1 MAVFGRI
8 VVALAF
14 TGCVYSIFGAL
25 WGARARSPTWVKSA
39 RHGVHAVTVLLTAA
53 IATLGF
59 CFLTDDFS
67 LVYVARHSSLAQPD
81 LYKVTAVW
89 GGQSGS
95 LLLWVWLLSLFGSAA
110 LYQNRKR
117 HAQLVPYAAAT
128 IAFGM
133 GFFIFLMLFV
143 ENPFETF
150 AAGRVP
156 SDGQGLN
163 PLLQNAYMAIH
174 PPSLYTGYVGFSVP
188 FAFAI
193 AALASGRLNADW
205 ARATRRWTLFSWA
218 FLSVGILLGA
228 HWAYLELGWGGYWAW
243 DPVENAS
250 FMPWLAGTAYLHS
263 VIIQEKRN
271 MLKVWNIVL
280 VFLAYGLAIFGTFL
294 TRSGV
299 ISSVHSFAQ
308 SDLGP
313 FFLWYLAFVIAG
325 GVALLV
331 WRRPQLATGNRFD
344 SVVSRESAFLLNNL
358 LLLAA
363 VFAVL
368 WGTIFPIL
376 SEAVEGTKI
385 TVGPPYFNR
394 VMSPIG
400 LALLALTGIGPLVA
414 WRKASPGSLR
424 RAFLVPGGVMLAC
437 TATLAAFGAG
447 LAASMSWGLCV
458 FVLMTIVQEFWRG
471 TIARHTMTNESYP
484 AAFVGLIQR
493 NRRRYGGYIVHIG
506 IVMIFAGIT
515 GSLFNIEAEG
525 VLTPGQTLPI
535 GRYTLRY
542 DEARDTS
549 RPDFDG
555 MAAKVS
561 VLEGEHLVTT
571 LEPEKRHYRAS
582 KQPTTEASVHTS
594 FREDVYL
601 SLGEVHSNGSISLQ
615 AHVNPLVRW
624 LWAGGVVLVIG
635 TIIGAWPE
643 ATRQRAHAPAFASN
657 TVAAHG

>member
-8 VVALAF
+8 VIALAF
-14 TGCVYSIFGAL
+14 GGCLYAIFAALFGA
-25 WGARARSPTWVKSA
+25 RTRRRQWVASSLNA
-39 RHGVHAVTVLLTAA
+39 VHAVTLLLTASMA
-53 IATLGF
+53 ALAYA
-59 CFLTDDFS
+59 FLSDDFS
-67 LVYVARHSSLAQPD
+67 LMYVAHHSSIAQPD

-95 LLLWVWLLSLFGSAA
+95 LLLWVWLLALFGSAA
-110 LYQNRKR
+110 LHQNRLR
-117 HAQLVPYAAAT
+117 HPQLVPYAAAT
-128 IAFGM
+128 IAFAM

-143 ENPFETF
+143 EHPFATF
-150 AAGRVP
+150 AAGQVP
-156 SDGQGLN
+156 RDGQGLN
-163 PLLQNAYMAIH
+163 PLLQNPYMAIH
-174 PPSLYTGYVGFSVP
+174 PPCLYTGYVGFSVP
-188 FAFAI
+188 FAFAV
-193 AALASGRLNADW
+193 AALATGRLGSDW
-205 ARATRRWTLFSWA
+205 LRATRRWTLFSWA

-271 MLKVWNIVL
+271 MLKVWNMVL

-313 FFLWYLAFVIAG
+313 FFLWYLAFVVAG
-325 GVALLV
+325 AVVLLV
-331 WRRPQLATGNRFD
+331 WRRHELATPNRFD
-344 SVVSRESAFLLNNL
+344 SMVSRESAFLLNNL

-400 LALLALTGIGPLVA
+400 LALLALTGIGPMVA
-414 WRKASPGSLR
+414 WRRASPASLR
-424 RAFLVPGGVMLAC
+424 RAFVTPLAVMG
-437 TATLAAFGAG
+437 AAMAAMAVLGAG
-447 LAASMSWGLCV
+447 LSATMSWGLCV
-458 FVLMTIVQEFWRG
+458 FVFMTILIEFWRG
-471 TIARHTMTNESYP
+471 TLARHSMTGESYLQ
-484 AAFVGLIQR
+484 ALAGLVQR
-493 NRRRYGGYIVHIG
+493 NRRRYGGYVVHLG

-515 GSLFNIEAEG
+515 GSLFNAEAEG
-525 VLTPGQTLPI
+525 VLAPGQSLGV
-535 GRYTLRY
+535 GRYTLRF
-542 DEARDTS
+542 ESSKDTS
-549 RPDFDG
+549 RPDFEG
-555 MAAKVS
+555 VAARVS
-561 VLEGEHLVTT
+561 ILEGDRLVTV
-571 LEPEKRHYRAS
+571 LEPEKRRYRAS
-582 KQPTTEASVHTS
+582 RQPTTEASVLTS
-594 FREDVYL
+594 FREDIYL
-601 SLGEVHSNGSISLQ
+601 TLGEVHADGSISLQ

-624 LWAGGVVLVIG
+624 LWAGGVVLVLG
-635 TIIGAWPE
+635 TTIGAWPE
-643 ATRQRAHAPAFASN
+643 AARQRAGAPAFAAVG
-657 TVAAHG
+657 VAAG

>member
-1 MAVFGRI
+1 MAMFGRI
-8 VVALAF
+8 VIALAF
-14 TGCVYSIFGAL
+14 AGCVYAIPAALFGAQSRRRPWIVSSL
-25 WGARARSPTWVKSA
+25 NA
-39 RHGVHAVTVLLTAA
+39 VHAVTLLLTASIMA
-53 IATLGF
+53 LAF
-59 CFLTDDFS
+59 AFLSDDFS
-67 LVYVARHSSLAQPD
+67 LMYVAHHSSIAQPD

-110 LYQNRKR
+110 LHQNRRR
-117 HAQLVPYAAAT
+117 HPRLVPYAAAA
-128 IAFGM
+128 IAFAM

-143 ENPFETF
+143 EHPFATF
-150 AAGRVP
+150 AAGQAPR
-156 SDGQGLN
+156 DGQGLN
-163 PLLQNAYMAIH
+163 PLLQNPYMAIH
-174 PPSLYTGYVGFSVP
+174 PPCLYTGYVGFSVP
-188 FAFAI
+188 FAFAV
-193 AALASGRLNADW
+193 AALATGRLGTDW
-205 ARATRRWTLFSWA
+205 LRATRRWTLFSWA

-271 MLKVWNIVL
+271 MLKVWNMVL
-280 VFLAYGLAIFGTFL
+280 VFLTYGLAIFGTFL

-313 FFLWYLAFVIAG
+313 FFLWYLAFV
-325 GVALLV
+325 VAAAVMLLV
-331 WRRPQLATGNRFD
+331 WRRHELATPNRFD
-344 SVVSRESAFLLNNL
+344 SMVSRESAFLLNNL

-400 LALLALTGIGPLVA
+400 LALLALTGIGPMVA
-414 WRKASPGSLR
+414 WRRASPGSLR
-424 RAFLVPGGVMLAC
+424 RAFIIPVGVMAAAMAAM
-437 TATLAAFGAG
+437 ATLGAG
-447 LAASMSWGLCV
+447 LAGTMSWGLCV
-458 FVLMTIVQEFWRG
+458 FVLMTISMEFWRG
-471 TIARHTMTNESYP
+471 TIARHTMTGESYP
-484 AAFVGLIQR
+484 AAFAGLIQR
-493 NRRRYGGYIVHIG
+493 NRRRYGGYVVHLG

-515 GSLFNIEAEG
+515 GSLFNAESEG
-525 VLTPGQTLPI
+525 VLKPGEALTVD
-535 GRYTLRY
+535 RYTLRF
-542 DEARDTS
+542 DEAKDTS

-555 MAAKVS
+555 VAARVS
-561 VLEGEHLVTT
+561 ILDGQRLVTI
-571 LEPEKRHYRAS
+571 LEPEKRRYHAS
-582 KQPTTEASVHTS
+582 RQPTTEASVLSS
-594 FREDVYL
+594 FREDIYL
-601 SLGEVHSNGSISLQ
+601 TLGEVHADGSISLQ

-624 LWAGGVVLVIG
+624 LWAGGVVLVLG
-635 TIIGAWPE
+635 TVIGAWPE
-643 ATRQRAHAPAFASN
+643 AARQRATVSSFAMAG
-657 TVAAHG
+657 AAAR